1 MEKQLFKEKFPLWQN
16 LASVCLG
23 FKEKAPL
30 LELGTQ
36 IHFPANFC

>member
-23 FKEKAPL
+23 FKKAPL